1 MSKKNDP
8 SRGRYVHRGF
18 RGINVFASTTV
29 ELDGFFVRDVGE
41 TDGEARLGLTEN
53 TRTSTKVCS
62 LVFLELLRGKG
73 KNSITRLGMRGG
85 SAKIIDNAPFLSTP

>member
-29 ELDGFFVRDVGE
+29 ELDECFVGDVTE
-41 TDGEARLGLTEN
+41 TDGEERLRLAEN
-53 TRTSTKVCS
+53 ARTSAKVRT
-62 LVFLELLRGKG
+62 LVFLELLRGEG
-73 KNSITRLGMRGG
+73 KE
-85 SAKIIDNAPFLSTP
+85 